1 MILYEVRV
9 AVDNEIAEAYRVW
22 LETHIREIL
31 TLPGFDFAELL
42 REPVNDKREGFVVHY
57 WLKNRS
63 ALELYLRDHAP
74 RLRQDGV
81 SRFGSRFSVERRVL
95 ELNRRICS

>member
-9 AVDNEIAEAYRVW
+9 AVDNEIAEAYRAW

-31 TLPGFDFAELL
+31 ALPGFDFAELL
-42 REPVNDKREGFVVHY
+42 REPVNDTREGFIVHY
-57 WLKNRS
+57 WLQNRS

-74 RLRQDGV
+74 RLRQD
-81 SRFGSRFSVERRVL
+81 SLNRFGSRFSVDRRVL
-95 ELNRRICS
+95 ELDRHFGS